1 MMDMANPGQ
10 GMWVQSTPEHTPE
23 FAMLS
28 PNSIAWSADPSASA
42 YTVTASPSLGT
53 ATVSGESCIFSS
65 NMTAG
70 TEYTFTVEATGGT
83 NFSFKGLYTAYS
95 GAAGQ
100 GSLYGFIQ
108 SAVTASTMDVIITA
122 NGAGSG
128 ANTLDTEGILGGRM
142 IGKWESVPTT
152 TYLYTYVGGRG
163 GNYCRDTYTSTT
175 CAAITGEG
183 VGGWNG
189 GAGGGNH
196 GSAYPGVSAGG
207 GGGTDIRIGGTA
219 LSNRVLIA
227 GGAGADYSIQ
237 TSTGRGGGL
246 QGEQGR
252 SYSTNGALGGG
263 GGTQSAGGAGGAR
276 PGYSGADGSA
286 GSLGNGGTGATCNTT
301 WCLGGNGGGG
311 GYYGGGGGEAGEA
324 SIQNTGSGGGGGS
337 AFIDLGT
344 FTQPTFLAGLSGVG
358 LGSSTNGNILFAW
371 QESSFT

>member
-23 FAMLS
+23 FAVLS
-28 PNSIAWSADPSASA
+28 PNSIAWSKDPSASA

-100 GSLYGFIQ
+100 GSLYSFIQ
-108 SAVTASTMDVIITA
+108 SAAAASTMDLVLTV
-122 NGAGSG
+122 NGAASGS
-128 ANTLDTEGILGGRM
+128 ATLDTTGTPGGRM
-142 IGKWESVPTT
+142 IAKWESVPTT
-152 TYLYTYVGGRG
+152 TYLYTYIGGRG
-163 GNYCRDTYTSTT
+163 GNYCRNTYTSTT
-175 CAAITGEG
+175 CDAITGEG

-189 GAGGGNH
+189 GANGGNN
-196 GSAYPGVSAGG
+196 GSAYGGPASGG
-207 GGGTDIRIGGTA
+207 GGATDIRIGGTA
-219 LSNRVLIA
+219 LSNRVLIG
-227 GGAGADYSIQ
+227 GGAGGETFVATLS
-237 TSTGRGGGL
+237 SRGGGNE
-246 QGEQGR
+246 GEQGR
-252 SYSTNGALGGG
+252 DIGSTGAYGGR

-286 GSLGNGGTGATCNTT
+286 GSLGNGGTGATCNTS
-301 WCLGGNGGGG
+301 WCMGGSGGGG
-311 GYYGGGGGEAGEA
+311 GYYGGGGAEAGDS
-324 SIQNTGSGGGGGS
+324 SINNTGGGGGGGS
-337 AFIDLGT
+337 AYIDLGT